1 MRKRARSEAAGKR
14 ATEYRCEASSV
25 EGFIQ
30 QLAVSYVKNGYFF
43 YVSGAIP
50 EGKEPR
56 ETDAKILGQYDIAVS
71 KFTRARRKKAGSA
84 NLHYLRHGRFFVIL
98 ATLGRHRFFEDEGER
113 VRDVR
118 EAPIRYEGYS
128 VSFRAGHPCVR
139 IDRGTFLN
147 LKAYFEDIATKRKA
161 ETIAKQLHGL
171 PFRPFGPVVSQLFI
185 ILRAVNRAR
194 QVAGFEPVPK
204 TAIRVWRQPVK
215 TFEPK
220 AKGVNVD
227 VPAL

>member
-1 MRKRARSEAAGKR
+1 MRREV
-14 ATEYRCEASSV
+14 EYRCEASSV

-43 YVSGAIP
+43 YVTGTIP
-50 EGKEPR
+50 EAKDPR
-56 ETDAKILGQYDIAVS
+56 ETDAKILAQYDIAVS
-71 KFTRARRKKAGSA
+71 KFTRSRRKKTGSA

-98 ATLGRHRFFEDEGER
+98 ATHGTHRFFEEER
-113 VRDVR
+113 ASLKDVR
-118 EAPIRYEGYS
+118 ETPIRYEGYS
-128 VSFRAGHPCVR
+128 VSFRGGAACVR
-139 IDRGTFLN
+139 IDRGTYLN

-161 ETIAKQLHGL
+161 ETIAKQLYGL

-215 TFEPK
+215 TFDAEATKPMREMGFLDPEPT
-220 AKGVNVD
+220 GS
-227 VPAL
+227 